1 MSKLDIA
8 RALRDKNYF
17 NSLSEEDKARVR
29 AEGGL
34 DHSEITDDDLESV
47 SGGLEGGVSAQ
58 DTTTTTD
65 EDETCSCLA
74 AGCACSCT
82 PNT

>member
-8 RALRDKNYF
+8 RALRDKQYF
-17 NSLSEEDKARVR
+17 NSLSDEEKARVR

-34 DHSEITDDDLESV
+34 DESEITDEDLESV

-58 DTTTTTD
+58 DTTTSTD
-65 EDETCSCLA
+65 VACNCSDGCVCTCDD
-74 AGCACSCT
+74 
-82 PNT
+82 NKV